1 MAAISRK
8 NLRSKRSKRSTRSK
22 RGVSRRHRGG
32 GLVDVYFMM
41 DSKGM
46 ISNVY
51 SADPSLTVTPAAAG
65 KVNIVSTVPT
75 LRINGIMI
83 HAMKGASPTWPADAA
98 LMTAKGFTGTK
109 LVLAKGSSS
118 LGSTTPAGFKFNSD
132 PVTKKVIGTLV
143 AGANLNL
150 AGMFG
155 TAVWGTQNPNPTG
168 AAPPNAPPGTPNVN
182 TRIRFTVV

>member
-1 MAAISRK
+1 MASRSRK
-8 NLRSKRSKRSTRSK
+8 NSRSKRSKRSK

-41 DSKGM
+41 NSTTGL

-51 SADPSLTVTPAAAG
+51 SADPTLTVTPAAAG

-83 HAMKGASPTWPADAA
+83 HGMKAASPTWPVDTA
-98 LMTAKGFTGTK
+98 LMPAKGFTGTK

-118 LGSTTPAGFKFNSD
+118 IGSTTPDGFKFNSD

-143 AGANLNL
+143 SGANLNL
-150 AGMFG
+150 GGMFG
-155 TAVWGTQNPNPTG
+155 TAVWGTTNPDGTG

-182 TRIRFTVV
+182 TRIRFSVV

>member
-1 MAAISRK
+1 MAARSRK
-8 NLRSKRSKRSTRSK
+8 NLRSKRSKRSTHSK

-118 LGSTTPAGFKFNSD
+118 LTSTVPSGFKFN
-132 PVTKKVIGTLV
+132 TGGTLV